1 MRAYWQDLRDRV
13 LHGLERGERP
23 TEIARRLEVSRGWV
37 YQVREDWQRAGRRS
51 SLQIGGYRRSCLAE
65 REPLVRAWIEQRPD
79 LTLAEIC
86 ARLAREAAVRIT
98 ISALWHPLD
107 KWGLTLKKN
116 AARQRARARRRA
128 TGALAVAREPTR
140 SGR

>member
-1 MRAYWQDLRDRV
+1 MRAYSQDLRDRV
-13 LHGLERGERP
+13 LHEWERGERP
-23 TEIARRLEVSRGWV
+23 AGMARRLEVSRGWV
-37 YQVREDWQRAGRRS
+37 YQVREDWQREGRRS
-51 SLQIGGYRRSCLAE
+51 SLQIGSYRRSCLAE

-79 LTLAEIC
+79 LTVAESG
-86 ARLAREAAVRIT
+86 ARLAQEAAVRIT
-98 ISALWHPLD
+98 ISALWQQFD

-140 SGR
+140 LGR